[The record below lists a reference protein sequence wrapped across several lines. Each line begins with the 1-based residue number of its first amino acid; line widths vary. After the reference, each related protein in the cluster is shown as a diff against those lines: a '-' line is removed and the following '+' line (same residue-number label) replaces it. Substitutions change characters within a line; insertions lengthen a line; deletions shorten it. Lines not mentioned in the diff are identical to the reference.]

1 MLKFSPL
8 CLAATVLLQLPAAAV
23 VAQTA
28 PATEA
33 ELAARIDAMV
43 SPYYKPTGPGA
54 TLIVVKDGKTI
65 VRKAYGMAN
74 VSKGVAMQPQAI
86 MRLGSVT
93 KQFTSTAIMLLAE
106 EGKLSVSDPITKF
119 LPDYPTLGKTIT
131 IEHLLTHTSG
141 IANYNAKRAWRSQA
155 AEDIGV
161 VQMIDSFKNDPVDFE
176 PGTQYA
182 YTNSGYFLL
191 GAIIEKVSGQPYP
204 QFLQQRIF
212 TPLGMT
218 QTGYEGV
225 DAVPGL
231 RAVGYTPSMWGG
243 FSVAS
248 AISMSQ
254 AYAAGALVSNVDD
267 LAKWD
272 AAISSGKLLKSA
284 TWSQAFKPYTMST
297 GKPSTYGYGWE
308 TSKVRDARQIGH
320 GGDIHGFSVYALR
333 LPEQNVYVALLSNT
347 DAGLVRPSVVAKKAA
362 AIAIGNPYPELRPIA
377 LDAATLAS
385 YAGDYKLTDQISRTV
400 RPAKDCLQVV
410 RAGRPTQDIFP
421 LGADRFFLKD
431 SLTQY
436 RFERNAAG
444 AVERLVLD
452 DAGVEHSH
460 TKSK

>member
-1 MLKFSPL
+1 MLQFSPL
-8 CLAATVLLQLPAAAV
+8 CLVATVLLQLPAAAV
-23 VAQTA
+23 LAQTA

-33 ELAARIDAMV
+33 ELAARIDAMT
-43 SPYYKPTGPGA
+43 SPYYKPGGPGA

-74 VSKGVAMQPQAI
+74 VSKGVAMQPEAI
-86 MRLGSVT
+86 MRMGSVT
-93 KQFTSTAIMLLAE
+93 KQFTSTAIMMLAE

-119 LPDYPTLGKTIT
+119 LPDYPTRGKTIT

-155 AEDIGV
+155 ADDIGV
-161 VQMIDSFKNDPVDFE
+161 VQMIDSFKNDPFDFE

-212 TPLGMT
+212 APLGMT
-218 QTGYEGV
+218 RTGYESV
-225 DAVPGL
+225 HALPGL
-231 RAVGYTPSMWGG
+231 RAVGYTSSMWGG
-243 FSVAS
+243 FTTAS

-254 AYAAGALVSNVDD
+254 AYAAGALMSTVDD

-272 AAISSGKLLKSA
+272 AAISSGKILKPA
-284 TWSQAFKPYTMST
+284 TWSQAFKPYTLST
-297 GKPSTYGYGWE
+297 GKPTNYGYGWE
-308 TSKVRDARQIGH
+308 TSKVRDAQQIGH
-320 GGDIHGFSVYALR
+320 GGDIHGFSVYTLR
-333 LPEQNVYVALLSNT
+333 LPEQKVYVALLSNADT
-347 DAGLVRPSVVAKKAA
+347 GLVRPSVVAKKAA
-362 AIAIGNPYPELRPIA
+362 AIAMGNPYPELRPVA
-377 LDAATLAS
+377 LEPATLAS
-385 YAGDYKLTDQISRTV
+385 YAGDYKLNDQITRTV
-400 RPAKDCLQVV
+400 RAAKNHLQVL
-410 RAGRPTQDIFP
+410 RAGRPAQDIYP

-444 AVERLVLD
+444 AIEQLVFD
-452 DAGVEHSH
+452 DAGVEHFH
-460 TKSK
+460 MKGK